1 MRFPFLIYFPNKI
14 RKVNVNWLILG
25 NYENSW
31 QGGTD
36 ERSSL
41 RFIKKVF
48 WTLYNS
54 QFWPWKATSKKRL
67 LWVVPEG
74 ICMEC
79 QWEKTR
85 CPKKVFS
92 LLLHTHNAWSSLKR
106 VSVYNTSET
115 FCNDF
120 QRLWP
125 SRIELRLVCW
135 LLLKGWLDFLV
146 AFSTCFW

>member
-1 MRFPFLIYFPNKI
+1 MRFPFLIYFSNKI

-54 QFWPWKATSKKRL
+54 QFWPWKATSKKASTLSSTRRNMHGMSMRKNEMSKKGFQPPPPHAQCL
-67 LWVVPEG
+67 IITKKGLSLQH
-74 ICMEC
+74 
-79 QWEKTR
+79 QWDILQWFSKT
-85 CPKKVFS
+85 V
-92 LLLHTHNAWSSLKR
+92 T
-106 VSVYNTSET
+106 
-115 FCNDF
+115 
-120 QRLWP
+120 